1 MAEASVERFESLLA
15 PRGRELLDHLA
26 TEAAAADT
34 PLRLG
39 TVLRSRYPADLV
51 AEALAQHELR
61 LLARAKFSR
70 AMEMFF
76 TRPGLEQA
84 SSEVVARHRAARYR
98 AAGRVADLCCG
109 IGGDLIVLAEDPCM
123 PAEDP
128 RIARRDL
135 RAPAGDPRVPA
146 EDHRAPAEIAAC
158 RPRIPGLRTAGGSP
172 ARRPGAAMCSPSTA
186 TRCTSASPGPMPRS
200 AASPGT

>member
-84 SSEVVARHRAARYR
+84 SSEMVARHRAARYR
-98 AAGRVADLCCG
+98 AAGRIADLCCG
-109 IGGDLIVLAEDPCM
+109 IGGDLIVLAEDPSRPAGDLRVPAGDLRG
-123 PAEDP
+123 PAED
-128 RIARRDL
+128 RRAPGRDRRAPAGDL
-135 RAPAGDPRVPA
+135 RAPAGDR
-146 EDHRAPAEIAAC
+146 RA
-158 RPRIPGLRTAGGSP
+158 
-172 ARRPGAAMCSPSTA
+172 RPGAAMCSPSTA
-186 TRCTSASPGPMPRS
+186 TRCTCASPGPMPRS
-200 AASPGT
+200 AASPET

>member
-1 MAEASVERFESLLA
+1 MPGPPGEEDMADASVERFESLLA

-109 IGGDLIVLAEDPCM
+109 SAATSSCW
-123 PAEDP
+123 P
-128 RIARRDL
+128 RT
-135 RAPAGDPRVPA
+135 P
-146 EDHRAPAEIAAC
+146 AC
-158 RPRIPGLRTAGGSP
+158 RPTIPGYGPGIS
-172 ARRPGAAMCSPSTA
+172 ARRPRTTGCRARISRAGRDPSGA
-186 TRCTSASPGPMPRS
+186 RR
-200 AASPGT
+200 